1 MGIVK
6 GYKAFESDWTCRG
19 KQYTCPGV
27 FEDCAPE
34 DLKICSKGIHF
45 CERLIDCFNFY
56 NFSEQTKIAEVEA
69 LGRTL
74 SDGTKTCTN
83 EIRIIREVP
92 WSEVLKLV
100 NIGKD
105 NSGDCNSGNRNSG
118 NRNSGNCN
126 SGNCNSGNRNSGDW
140 NSGDWN
146 SGNRNSGNRNSGNC
160 NSGNRNSGNWNSGD
174 WNSGNWNSGDWNNGD
189 CNSGCFNTETSKIL
203 LFNKP
208 SEWTIYDWNESIAYR
223 IMSDAPS
230 GEEWISYNNMTDKER
245 GAHPEAKAQQGYL
258 RSLDYEDLM
267 TERNEWWHKL
277 SDEDKQAV
285 LSLPNFDADIFRKC
299 TLIEVDKE
307 DDSETL

>member
-1 MGIVK
+1 METVK

-19 KQYTCPGV
+19 KKYTCPGV

-45 CERLIDCFNFY
+45 CERLIDCFAFY

-69 LGRTL
+69 LGMTL

-83 EIRIIREVP
+83 EIHIIREVP

-100 NIGKD
+100 NTGKD
-105 NSGDCNSGNRNSG
+105 NTGKVNSGNRNSG
-118 NRNSGNCN
+118 NWNSGNRNSGDCN
-126 SGNCNSGNRNSGDW
+126 SGNCNSGNRNSGDC
-140 NSGDWN
+140 NSGDYN
-146 SGNRNSGNRNSGNC
+146 SGYW
-160 NSGNRNSGNWNSGD
+160 NSGNWNSGD
-174 WNSGNWNSGDWNNGD
+174 WNSGN
-189 CNSGCFNTETSKIL
+189 CNSGCFNTETPKIL

-208 SEWTIYDWNESIAYR
+208 SEWTIRDWDESIAYR
-223 IMSDAPS
+223 VMSNAPS

-245 GAHPEAKAQQGYL
+245 DAHPEAKAQRGYL
-258 RSLDYEDLM
+258 RSLDYEDLVA
-267 TERNEWWHKL
+267 ERNKWWHKL

-285 LSLPNFDADIFRKC
+285 LSLPNFDANIFREC

>member
-6 GYKAFESDWTCRG
+6 GYRAFESDWTCRG

-45 CERLIDCFNFY
+45 CEKLINCFTFY
-56 NFSEQTKIAEVEA
+56 NFSKQTKIAEVEA
-69 LGRTL
+69 LGTTL

-83 EIRIIREVP
+83 KIRIIREVP

-126 SGNCNSGNRNSGDW
+126 SGNCNSGNCNNGDWNSGGWNSGYYNSGDW
-140 NSGDWN
+140 NS
-146 SGNRNSGNRNSGNC
+146 
-160 NSGNRNSGNWNSGD
+160 
-174 WNSGNWNSGDWNNGD
+174 GD

-208 SEWTIYDWNESIAYR
+208 SEWTIYDWNESIAHH

-245 GAHPEAKAQQGYL
+245 DAHPEAKAQQGYL
-258 RSLDYEDLM
+258 RSLDYEDL
-267 TERNEWWHKL
+267 TAERNKWWHEL

-285 LSLPNFDADIFRKC
+285 LSLPNFDADIFREC

>member
-1 MGIVK
+1 MDIVK

-45 CERLIDCFNFY
+45 CEKPIDCFAFY

-74 SDGTKTCTN
+74 SNGTKTCTN
-83 EIRIIREVP
+83 KIRIIREVP

-100 NIGKD
+100 NTGKD
-105 NSGDCNSGNRNSG
+105 NSG

-146 SGNRNSGNRNSGNC
+146 SG
-160 NSGNRNSGNWNSGD
+160 
-174 WNSGNWNSGDWNNGD
+174 
-189 CNSGCFNTETSKIL
+189 CFNTETPKIL

-208 SEWTIYDWNESIAYR
+208 SEWTIYDWDESFAYR
-223 IMSDAPS
+223 VMSNAPS
-230 GEEWISYNNMTDKER
+230 GEEWILYSDMTDKER
-245 GAHPEAKAQQGYL
+245 DAHPEAKAQQGYL
-258 RSLDYEDLM
+258 QSLDYEDLVA
-267 TERNEWWHKL
+267 ERNKWWHKL

-285 LSLPNFDADIFRKC
+285 LSLPNFDADIFREC

>member
-1 MGIVK
+1 MDIVK

-45 CERLIDCFNFY
+45 CEKPINCFAFY

-74 SDGTKTCTN
+74 SNGTKTCTN
-83 EIRIIREVP
+83 KIRIIREVP

-100 NIGKD
+100 NTGKD
-105 NSGDCNSGNRNSG
+105 NSGNR
-118 NRNSGNCN
+118 N

-146 SGNRNSGNRNSGNC
+146 SGNRNNGDC
-160 NSGNRNSGNWNSGD
+160 NSGNRNSGDWNSGD
-174 WNSGNWNSGDWNNGD
+174 WNSG
-189 CNSGCFNTETSKIL
+189 CFNTETPKIL

-208 SEWTIYDWNESIAYR
+208 SEWTIYDWDESFAYR
-223 IMSDAPS
+223 VMSNAPS
-230 GEEWISYNNMTDKER
+230 GEEWILYSDMTDKER
-245 GAHPEAKAQQGYL
+245 DAHPEAKAQQGYL
-258 RSLDYEDLM
+258 QSLDYEDLVA
-267 TERNEWWHKL
+267 ERNKWWHKL

-285 LSLPNFDADIFRKC
+285 LSLPNFDADIFREC